1 MRGGGGDDLW
11 AKAAELERQ
20 FEGYKR
26 RVAERRSSAAA
37 AVADRHEDYSG
48 DGGAVEEVEVAVGKG
63 RRYDAYVRRRDEKL
77 RQGWRARMER
87 KEAEMK
93 ALWARLDVD
102 RRRDG
107 DLAAG
112 NGKQQKPGN
121 LEARPAASPATPR
134 SSSATK
140 ATLSRPRATPRT
152 TTPSPAGAAASP
164 RLSSNPDARRRAP
177 PQAEPPSTPRKENR
191 VPSAAVT
198 ATPRLRALSRS
209 RSSLKESASFV
220 RDSPRRAPPPPPP
233 RHSHDGDAGDR
244 PNRAPTTADD
254 AVAPV
259 ATSCQ
264 SQQVVLAEI
273 KAAAAFRLRRSGNGS
288 AQGRQPA
295 ASPRPVF
302 TRQLDGRR
310 RPSDTGKMSSV
321 QISRNSD
328 VEAKNFNLDEGIGE
342 DDDGTARSSVEL
354 GSLKITGDSDT
365 EPSYVYITKDIDEE
379 TMNTS
384 QPQPLAASDSNSEEP
399 EAPAPHQSEKETG
412 DLEETAMAA
421 SSEATAKESPATDHE
436 DASPQSSDQSFYSNV
451 DSSFSHRSELELAA
465 SATDSPLHGSP
476 SSTEKLLEADAAM
489 LRKKRE
495 EEEEEDDDAAA
506 GEINSLLIPSTTT
519 SNSSSSVAVQSPME
533 AVAGLKRFLT
543 FGKKNNAAAAV
554 APPADDSGV
563 GHGWPSGD
571 SGVRQRICS
580 SDAASDDSDNSYVI
594 PAHVTEMVVCSSILA
609 KLCALFSCKACTT
622 EGTHFIGK
630 IPKSTSFVLLVLI
643 VQVQRVLM
651 LTIGDAVSRDNRC

>member
-1 MRGGGGDDLW
+1 MRGGGGDDDLW

-26 RVAERRSSAAA
+26 RVAERRSSSSAAA
-37 AVADRHEDYSG
+37 ADRHDGDG
-48 DGGAVEEVEVAVGKG
+48 DGGAVEVVAVGKG

-140 ATLSRPRATPRT
+140 ATLSRPRTTPRT

-164 RLSSNPDARRRAP
+164 RLSSSNPDARRRAP
-177 PQAEPPSTPRKENR
+177 PQPEPPSTPRKENR
-191 VPSAAVT
+191 VPSAAAASTAAAT

-209 RSSLKESASFV
+209 RSSLKESASSV
-220 RDSPRRAPPPPPP
+220 RDSPRRAPPPP
-233 RHSHDGDAGDR
+233 RRSHDGDAGDR
-244 PNRAPTTADD
+244 PKQQPEPVHAATTTADD
-254 AVAPV
+254 AVAP
-259 ATSCQ
+259 AARSCQ
-264 SQQVVLAEI
+264 SQQQVVLAEI
-273 KAAAAFRLRRSGNGS
+273 KAAAAFRLRRSGNGA

-295 ASPRPVF
+295 ASPRPVI

-310 RPSDTGKMSSV
+310 KPSD
-321 QISRNSD
+321 RNSD

-342 DDDGTARSSVEL
+342 DDDDDTAQSSVEI

-365 EPSYVYITKDIDEE
+365 EPSYVYITKDIDDEA
-379 TMNTS
+379 MNTS
-384 QPQPLAASDSNSEEP
+384 QPQPLAASDSNAEEP
-399 EAPAPHQSEKETG
+399 ESLAPHQSEKETRH
-412 DLEETAMAA
+412 LEETAMAA
-421 SSEATAKESPATDHE
+421 SSEATAKERPATDRE
-436 DASPQSSDQSFYSNV
+436 DDSPQSSDQSFYSNV

-476 SSTEKLLEADAAM
+476 SSTGPSTEQLLEADAAM

-495 EEEEEDDDAAA
+495 EEEEEEEDEAAA

-519 SNSSSSVAVQSPME
+519 SSSSSVACPVTVQSPME
-533 AVAGLKRFLT
+533 AVAGFKRFLT
-543 FGKKNNAAAAV
+543 FGKKNAAAAV

-594 PAHVTEMVVCSSILA
+594 PAHGNSVTGLLQFSSNQITSVPI
-609 KLCALFSCKACTT
+609 KY
-622 EGTHFIGK
+622 
-630 IPKSTSFVLLVLI
+630 STKGSLI
-643 VQVQRVLM
+643 
-651 LTIGDAVSRDNRC
+651 